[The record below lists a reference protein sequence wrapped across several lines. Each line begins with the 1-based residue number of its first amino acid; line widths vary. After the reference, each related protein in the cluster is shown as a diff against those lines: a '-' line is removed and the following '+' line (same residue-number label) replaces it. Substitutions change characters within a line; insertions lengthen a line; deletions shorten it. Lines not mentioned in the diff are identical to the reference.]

1 MKLNSICALAAS
13 AVLFGGASAGFG
25 NIVVTITTNAGST
38 SLTSSANNSFGAGSF
53 GGFSWQSVTVTQAMG
68 NNATE
73 FALDVAGL
81 SNTGSGAASIT
92 FAGEDN
98 NFVLAPAASA
108 SLLLSDGTVNSFSN
122 SNASVSVS
130 GSAQDVSPAGASV
143 SNPVITSQSTGTGAL
158 YSDAAANFATI
169 SPSLTGNFELGN
181 TLVINNLPAVQLVN
195 DISGASS
202 VNAAATPT
210 PEPMSLAVMSLGLI
224 PLLLLRRRAR
234 A

>member
-38 SLTSSANNSFGAGSF
+38 NLTSNASNSFGSGSF
-53 GGFSWQSVTVTQAMG
+53 GGFTWQSVTVSQKMG
-68 NNATE
+68 SNATE

-81 SNTGSGAASIT
+81 SNTGSGAASIS
-92 FAGEDN
+92 FAGVDN
-98 NFVLAPAASA
+98 NFIVVPATSA
-108 SLLLSDGTVNSFSN
+108 TLLMSNGTVNSFSN

-130 GSAQDVSPAGASV
+130 GSAQDVSPAGSTF
-143 SNPVITSQSTGTGAL
+143 SNTVITNQGTGTGTL
-158 YSDAAANFATI
+158 YADSASNFATI
-169 SPSLTGNFELGN
+169 NPALTGNFELGN
-181 TLVINNLPAVQLVN
+181 TLVVNNLPAVQFIN
-195 DISGASS
+195 DINGASS
-202 VNAAATPT
+202 VNVAATAT
-210 PEPMSLAVMSLGLI
+210 PEPMSLAVISLGLL

>member
-25 NIVVTITTNAGST
+25 NIVVTITTSAGST
-38 SLTSSANNSFGAGSF
+38 RLTSNGNSNMGDGSF
-53 GGFSWQSVTVTQAMG
+53 GGFSWQSITVTQAMG
-68 NNATE
+68 NNSTE

-81 SNTGSGAASIT
+81 SNTGSSAASIT
-92 FAGEDN
+92 FAGIDN

-108 SLLLSDGTVNSFSN
+108 TLLMSNGTVNSFSN
-122 SNASVSVS
+122 SNASVSVT
-130 GSAQDVSPAGASV
+130 GSAQDVSPSGSMV
-143 SNPVITSQSTGTGAL
+143 SNPVITNQSTGTGAL
-158 YSDAAANFATI
+158 YADSAANFANLN
-169 SPSLTGNFELGN
+169 PALTGNFELGN
-181 TLVINNLPAVQLVN
+181 TLVINNLPAVQIIN
-195 DISGASS
+195 DINGASA

-210 PEPMSLAVMSLGLI
+210 PEPMSVALMSLGLV